1 MLIKEVVLVGSQ
13 RLIQTY
19 KFWVLCSYVGV
30 CVYVGNCKMNE
41 PRSMS
46 LKTHF
51 MDVLYKA
58 INLSQVMSADN

>member
-1 MLIKEVVLVGSQ
+1 
-13 RLIQTY
+13 
-19 KFWVLCSYVGV
+19 
-30 CVYVGNCKMNE
+30 MNE

-58 INLSQVMSADN
+58 INLSQVMLADN